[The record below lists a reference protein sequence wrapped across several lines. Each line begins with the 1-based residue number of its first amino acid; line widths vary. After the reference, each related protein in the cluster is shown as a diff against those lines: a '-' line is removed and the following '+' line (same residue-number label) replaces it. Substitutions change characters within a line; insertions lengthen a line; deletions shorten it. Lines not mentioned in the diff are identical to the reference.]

1 MLLRLENK
9 DEKVRAGALLVIKH
23 LVNSGG
29 AHMEVKKALI
39 ISGLRIM
46 TQEPSL
52 KVGGPC
58 RKIRKVRSAM
68 LFCIY

>member
-52 KVGGPC
+52 KVRGVLANM
-58 RKIRKVRSAM
+58 KLLV
-68 LFCIY
+68 